1 VPPLQLGSL
10 FVYFS
15 RPFAFVATLRSS
27 GLVLLAG
34 WVADVEDF
42 PSDRYQMF

>member
-1 VPPLQLGSL
+1 
-10 FVYFS
+10 
-15 RPFAFVATLRSS
+15 VATLRSS

-42 PSDRYQMF
+42 RSDRYQMF